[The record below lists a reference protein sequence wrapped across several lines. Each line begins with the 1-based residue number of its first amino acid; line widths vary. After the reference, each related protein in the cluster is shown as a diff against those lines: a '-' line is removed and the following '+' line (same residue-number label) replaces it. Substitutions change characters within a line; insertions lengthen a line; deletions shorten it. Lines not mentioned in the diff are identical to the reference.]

1 MKERLIIGFLGLFI
15 LLMTGCTST
24 KSSEVNILATSDLHG
39 FMPYELSSY
48 IQGEKSKR
56 KNTIVV
62 DAGDFID
69 YGTPGSTM
77 NKYCFDR
84 DCDDDRNH
92 KYVEFPFAKEIK
104 EIGYDTVVLGNH
116 EFLFNSKAQ
125 LDDIVSD
132 FEKQNIDILSAN
144 THKKNGDNYLKPYA
158 MKKVSTTDG
167 DVKIGILGLTVKEV
181 GQRYETLKDGTV
193 KPLGDGLKE
202 LDDFNG
208 SLYMSDLVEE
218 AKKWVPVMKKEN
230 PDIIL
235 AVVHSGEKKK
245 GDKLPENRI
254 QELAQEVDGIDA
266 IVAGHTHKDFD
277 QHNYK
282 NKSGE
287 TVIVT
292 QPGKYGEAISKIN
305 FQLEK
310 NNNKWDIVEKSSK
323 VTNFEKSQEDKNFD
337 LLSRKLVDTTL
348 YFEKKP
354 KDKSYKNLSLSKL
367 TPFKWDKAY
376 VFDTNTSPET
386 IYKTIGYKWKDI
398 KKAESEDMVQMIFMN
413 NKKVVCQLYGYEQLL
428 WADFNFDKSEFK
440 NGVVTLYPNIN
451 DKFEVTLDKVWSF
464 MKLKHL
470 K

>member
-1 MKERLIIGFLGLFI
+1 MKGRLIIGFLGLFI
-15 LLMTGCTST
+15 FLMVGCSST
-24 KSSEVNILATSDLHG
+24 KTSEINILATSDLHG

-48 IQGEKSKR
+48 IKDEQSKD

-69 YGTPGSTM
+69 YGKSGSDM
-77 NKYCFDR
+77 CKYCFDR
-84 DCDDDRNH
+84 DCDDDKNH
-92 KYVEFPFAKEIK
+92 KYIEFPFAKEMK
-104 EIGYDTVVLGNH
+104 ELGYDTVVLGNH

-125 LDDIVSD
+125 LDDVVSD
-132 FEKQNIDILSAN
+132 FKKQNIDILSAN
-144 THKKNGDNYLKPYA
+144 THKKNDDNYLKPYT
-158 MKKVSTTDG
+158 MKKISTHDG
-167 DVKIGILGLTVKEV
+167 NVKIGILGLTVKEV
-181 GQRYETLKDGTV
+181 GQRYETLKNGTV
-193 KPLGDGLKE
+193 KPLGNGLKE
-202 LDDFNG
+202 LDDFDG
-208 SLYMSDLVEE
+208 SLYMTDLVEE

-235 AVVHSGEKKK
+235 AVVHSGEKAKN
-245 GDKLPENRI
+245 DNTPENRI

-292 QPGKYGEAISKIN
+292 QPGKHGEAISKIN

-310 NNNKWDIVEKSSK
+310 NNDKWNIVEKSSK
-323 VTNFEKSQEDKNFD
+323 VTKFEKSQEDKNFD
-337 LLSRKLVDTTL
+337 ALFKKLVNTTL
-348 YFEKKP
+348 EVEKNP
-354 KDKSYKNLSLSKL
+354 KDKAYKNISLSKL

-376 VFDTNTSPET
+376 VFDTNTSPEA

-413 NKKVVCQLYGYEQLL
+413 NKKVVCHLYGYEQLL
-428 WADFNFDKSEFK
+428 LADFNFDKSEFK
-440 NGVVTLYPNIN
+440 NGVVTIYPNSN

-464 MKLKHL
+464 MKLKHI